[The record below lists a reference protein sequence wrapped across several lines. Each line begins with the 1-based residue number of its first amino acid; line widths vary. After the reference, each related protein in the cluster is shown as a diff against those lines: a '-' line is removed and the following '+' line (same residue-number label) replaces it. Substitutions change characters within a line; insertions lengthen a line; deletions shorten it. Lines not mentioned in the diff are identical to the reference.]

1 MTPPRLEVL
10 LDSPLSSVATFGEV
24 VITAVHTELTEQAL
38 RVAVGAGRKVAA
50 SHPGG
55 DVGLTLVQV
64 GIKLPS
70 SELRKAAS
78 EAMTSTMSHTRCV
91 ARVFFGAGFWM
102 STVRSVLTAIE
113 LIQPYPI
120 PRRTFALVAPATRW
134 LASTCGQDVSWAE
147 GLDIA
152 AAQVLRI
159 SADARSRAR

>member
-1 MTPPRLEVL
+1 MAQPQLEVL
-10 LDSPLSSVATFGEV
+10 LDSPLSSVAVLGDV

-38 RVAVGAGRKVAA
+38 RVAVTAGRKVAA
-50 SHPGG
+50 AYPQG

-70 SELRKAAS
+70 AELRKAAS
-78 EAMTSTMSHTRCV
+78 DAMASTMGHTRCV

-120 PRRTFALVAPATRW
+120 PRRTFALVNPATRW
-134 LASTCGQDVSWAE
+134 LASTCGQDVRWAE
-147 GLDIA
+147 SLDAA
-152 AAQVLRI
+152 AAQVMRD
-159 SADARSRAR
+159 AAGARSQAR